1 MPLDWGWGPWLLL
14 GALAFFAAGWIAARF
29 DVRQLLRESKVL
41 PQSYFRGLNFLLN
54 EQQDK
59 AIEAFIEATNANP
72 EAIELQF
79 ALGSLFRRRGE
90 VDRSIRVH
98 QSLSERSDIN
108 AEQRVT
114 ALIELSMD
122 YQKSGLLDYAEKILS
137 DIGAKGSGTVP
148 QQAQT
153 LKLLLDIYV
162 QENDWKKAIDVA
174 EQLIAGLAG
183 DASKLRQHKAMTK
196 EIAHYYCELAAD
208 EYAKASAKS
217 HGQIQAQNQS
227 EDYALAERALSAA
240 LNTDPQC
247 VRVHLMRGEWL
258 QAAGQHEAAIAEWQ
272 KIEVQDPTYLG
283 LMAEKLLA
291 SYDALGRGA
300 EGLAHLRELQRQ
312 YAALDLLNAI
322 FTATMASAG
331 PQAAYELVKEDLR
344 TNPTLVGLDRL
355 LEAQILAA
363 PDDRKKDLTML
374 KALVHSHSSRLA
386 VYLCKQCGFKAKQ
399 FYWHCPACG
408 GWETFPPRR
417 TAEYDSAE
425 RHLARSHVEG

>member
-29 DVRQLLRESKVL
+29 DVRQLLRESKML

-108 AEQRVT
+108 AEQRVA

-137 DIGAKGSGTVP
+137 DIGMKGSGTAA

-162 QENDWKKAIDVA
+162 QENDWQKAIDIA
-174 EQLIAGLAG
+174 EQLTAGLSG
-183 DASKLRQHKAMTK
+183 DAAGLRHRKAMMK
-196 EIAHYYCELAAD
+196 EIAQYYCELAAD
-208 EYAKASAKS
+208 TYGKTFDNNHAESQSQKS
-217 HGQIQAQNQS
+217 
-227 EDYALAERALSAA
+227 ALAEQALIAA

-272 KIEVQDPTYLG
+272 KIEAQDPTYLG

-291 SYDALGRGA
+291 SYEILGRGA

-312 YAALDLLNAI
+312 FAALDLLNAI

-363 PDDRKKDLTML
+363 PDDRKRDLTML

-417 TAEYDSAE
+417 TAEYDSPE